1 MTEPIPKPRM
11 MSDRLVEIAAWD
23 HYDRGDLVALRSCIA
38 VLDRRERE
46 RQRKRRATQVV
57 PAARQE
63 PTDDRDRP

>member
-23 HYDRGDLVALRSCIA
+23 HYDRGDLVAFRNCIT

-46 RQRKRRATQVV
+46 RQRKRRTTRAAPVAYQK
-57 PAARQE
+57 PALG
-63 PTDDRDRP
+63 DNDV